1 MSTSSYPCGAVDSAP
16 DNLSQSKSSLSS
28 SVDLLSQPDVM
39 KRDCFELLSAYLDG
53 EVTAKE
59 RAIVQNWLQT
69 DPSVYSL
76 YNRLMNLRHGFRQE
90 CSPEP
95 ARVEFTIAGVC
106 NRLGYRLRMVTMAT
120 AGVLFLATLNILSG
134 GLSLNLGSIS
144 PTVLSKSQSLEVTV
158 GQPVFPI
165 PQVSSTSPS
174 EKVVAFPGQ
183 KSTPKKT
190 HP

>member
-1 MSTSSYPCGAVDSAP
+1 MSTSSYSCGGVDSAP
-16 DNLSQSKSSLSS
+16 GNLSKSKSSLSS
-28 SVDLLSQPDVM
+28 STELLSQPDVM

-90 CSPEP
+90 GSPEP
-95 ARVEFTIAGVC
+95 SRVEFTIAGVF

-120 AGVLFLATLNILSG
+120 AGVLFLATLNTLSG

-158 GQPVFPI
+158 EQPVFPI
-165 PQVSSTSPS
+165 PRVSSQQFSL
-174 EKVVAFPGQ
+174 
-183 KSTPKKT
+183 
-190 HP
+190 